1 MAVSSMAKKRI
12 RIGIM
17 GFGRIGRQLYHLA
30 AASDDIEIVAI
41 SDIGKTDV
49 LHYLLNASIRG
60 GADYELE
67 GNYLVCPAF
76 RTRMLKTDRP
86 EEVPWDLFDMDL
98 VVEATG
104 RYQLRESMQAH
115 LNGGAGRVMLSTLPI
130 DYIDRLV
137 IAGINENEIAAAD
150 KMISAGSPTTTAF
163 ALLLKVL
170 GDALEIECAS
180 MTSVHAY
187 TSDQSLQDYASR
199 DFRRSRSAAE
209 NIIPN
214 TTDSAI
220 WAEKAL
226 PQFKGR
232 LSASALN
239 VPVQQGSLLDT
250 NLVFKNRDV
259 SAEDVNRLMLE
270 ASKRSPHLI
279 EVTTDPVV
287 SSDVIGNRHSLLF
300 DAIGTLKG
308 GGRMMKTLGWYES
321 MGHASR
327 MLELARAY
335 AALDRGGAS

>member
-1 MAVSSMAKKRI
+1 MDNKRI

-30 AASDDIEIVAI
+30 AASEDIEITAI
-41 SDIGKTDV
+41 SDIGKPEV
-49 LHYLLNASIRG
+49 LHYLLNAGIRG
-60 GADYELE
+60 GADYTLE

-86 EEVPWDLFDMDL
+86 EEVPWDLFDVDL

-104 RYQLRESMQAH
+104 RYQARESMLAH
-115 LNGGAGRVMLSTLPI
+115 LNTGVRRVMISTLPV
-130 DYIDRLV
+130 DHIDRLV
-137 IAGINENEIAAAD
+137 IAGINEATIQAED
-150 KMISAGSPTTTAF
+150 RMISAGSPTTTAF
-163 ALLLKVL
+163 ALLLKTL
-170 GDALEIECAS
+170 GETLEIDCAS

-214 TTDSAI
+214 TTDSAD
-220 WAEKAL
+220 WAETVL

-250 NLVFKNRDV
+250 NIVFKRDDI
-259 SAEDVNRLMLE
+259 SADEVNHLMHE
-270 ASKRSPHLI
+270 ACALSPHLI
-279 EVTTDPVV
+279 QVTEDPIV
-287 SSDVIGNRHSLLF
+287 SSDVIGNPHSLLF
-300 DAIGTLKG
+300 DAKGTLKG
-308 GGRMMKTLGWYES
+308 GGRMVKTLAWYES
-321 MGHASR
+321 LGHACR

-335 AALDRGGAS
+335 AALDAEGKGAAS